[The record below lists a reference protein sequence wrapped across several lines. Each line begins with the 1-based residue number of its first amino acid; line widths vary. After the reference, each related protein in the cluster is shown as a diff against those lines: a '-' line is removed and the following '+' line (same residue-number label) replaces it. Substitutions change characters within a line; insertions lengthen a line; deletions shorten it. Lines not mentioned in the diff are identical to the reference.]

1 MFEDRVVRGAGGS
14 RRGFGCFSSPS
25 RAASCGSPCPA
36 AWHQAAAWSHEPPHT
51 LPCLLLQPRARRRG
65 ARKLEGGQA
74 RGAGG
79 WEMEKQTL
87 FSACLWRE
95 GSRGPRARRVKQFQ
109 TRMSVC
115 FSLERRRKTPK
126 ALGFSSLNILFWKVP
141 CEEVEEMKRLHEC
154 KRPFP
159 SSDSKMGQPG
169 WGWREASSGG
179 GEGLVVEAGAGVPG
193 RRPLA
198 DRDSD
203 SCPVPGAVCWDW
215 CLLGGFTGRGQ
226 WHVRLLARRGGEVWG
241 FCCFVCVVP
250 ALPELLMLTLFL
262 PMPAPGPHL
271 SCCLFPTMV
280 CARPVSRPSRQR
292 PRL

>member
-1 MFEDRVVRGAGGS
+1 MAVSPPHPGPRAVGAPALLPGT
-14 RRGFGCFSSPS
+14 RQPS
-25 RAASCGSPCPA
+25 RATSPP
-36 AWHQAAAWSHEPPHT
+36 T
-51 LPCLLLQPRARRRG
+51 LPCLPPQPRARRRG

-115 FSLERRRKTPK
+115 FSLEQRRKTPK

-141 CEEVEEMKRLHEC
+141 YEEVEEMKKRLHEC

-169 WGWREASSGG
+169 WGWREASSRG
-179 GEGLVVEAGAGVPG
+179 GEGLVVEGGGGSWAGGHFAG
-193 RRPLA
+193 
-198 DRDSD
+198 RDSD
-203 SCPVPGAVCWDW
+203 SHPVPGAVCWDW
-215 CLLGGFTGRGQ
+215 CLLGGSTGCEQ
-226 WHVRLLARRGGEVWG
+226 WHARLPAWRGGGLGILLLCLCSSCPPRAPNVDA
-241 FCCFVCVVP
+241 VP
-250 ALPELLMLTLFL
+250 PNARAGTPS
-262 PMPAPGPHL
+262 PPRSVPGLCPSQAGRDLDYDL
-271 SCCLFPTMV
+271 S
-280 CARPVSRPSRQR
+280 AVSEPD
-292 PRL
+292 LV